1 MSFLGTL
8 ITCIVMFLIQYFSVR
23 LYVKWNKGLFWDLY
37 GGIVRDELL
46 KDMKKESDKND

>member
-8 ITCIVMFLIQYFSVR
+8 ITCIVIFLIQYFSVR

-37 GGIVRDELL
+37 GDIVFKELS
-46 KDMKKESDKND
+46 KDIEKESDK